1 MNFGHGDVLAAA
13 AHIVNFQ
20 DMEAHAGTYRA
31 DYIAFFR
38 GAQRLGEDARQFL
51 NPAPAHLAAFQRLL
65 VGRVGDS
72 QFAKVRAAARL
83 LNH

>member
-31 DYIAFFR
+31 DDIAFF
-38 GAQRLGEDARQFL
+38 AVLSAR
-51 NPAPAHLAAFQRLL
+51 
-65 VGRVGDS
+65 
-72 QFAKVRAAARL
+72 AKMPGSS
-83 LNH
+83 